1 MRRRATLLAL
11 LAASA
16 LAAVL
21 PGQAAASDGASTL
34 TLGGKRCNLIEVPTA
49 APVGVGR
56 CPGVR
61 PGALL
66 ETRLGSR
73 PAFCTMNFL
82 FRDGSGDRYIGTAGH
97 CILNNNGE
105 RKWNPGAGPIAKD
118 GQGRAIGRFRYAV
131 LRGEK
136 DFALIKLNES
146 GSNRAKARMCH
157 FGGPTGVDA
166 TRPRRTVTLQHYG
179 QGIVTG
185 NLTPARTF
193 LANGMPDRD
202 HVFAKGIVAPGDS
215 GGPVTRRGSG
225 RAVGLVVTVGAHFG
239 GSLRDNGTV
248 GITRVPPQEARAEN
262 VIGRRLEVVKAP
274 QS

>member
-1 MRRRATLLAL
+1 MRRRATLTA
-11 LAASA
+11 LAAAA
-16 LAAVL
+16 LCAVL
-21 PGQAAASDGASTL
+21 PGQAAAADGADTL
-34 TLGGKRCNLIEVPTA
+34 TLGGKECNLIEVPTA

-61 PGALL
+61 PGALV
-66 ETRLGSR
+66 ETPVG
-73 PAFCTMNFL
+73 FCTMNFL
-82 FRDGSGDRYIGTAGH
+82 FRDARGNRYIGTAGH
-97 CILNNNGE
+97 CILNRGE
-105 RKWNPGAGPIAKD
+105 RQWGSGGGPIAKD

-131 LRGEK
+131 LSGEK
-136 DFALIKLNES
+136 DFALIELNQS

-157 FGGPTGVDA
+157 FGGPTGVDGSQP
-166 TRPRRTVTLQHYG
+166 RRRTVALQHYG

-193 LANGMPDRD
+193 LANGMPNPN

-225 RAVGLVVTVGAHFG
+225 RAVGVVVTVGVHLG
-239 GSLRDNGTV
+239 GSLGDNGTV
-248 GITRVPPQEARAEN
+248 GITRIPPQEARAET
-262 VIGRRLEVVKAP
+262 VIGRRLEIVKAP

>member
-11 LAASA
+11 LATSA
-16 LAAVL
+16 LAAGL
-21 PGQAAASDGASTL
+21 PGQAAAGDGGPTL
-34 TLGGKRCNLIEVPTA
+34 SLGGKKCNLIEVPTA
-49 APVGVGR
+49 APIGVGR

-61 PGALL
+61 PGALV
-66 ETRLGSR
+66 ETPVG
-73 PAFCTMNFL
+73 FCTMNFL
-82 FRDGSGDRYIGTAGH
+82 FRDGRGNRYIGTAGH

-105 RKWNPGAGPIAKD
+105 REWNPGGGPIAKD
-118 GQGRAIGRFRYAV
+118 GRGRAIGRFQYAV

-136 DFALIKLNES
+136 DFGLIRLNQS

-157 FGGPTGVDA
+157 FGGPTGVDG
-166 TRPRRTVTLQHYG
+166 TRARRPVTLQHYG
-179 QGIVTG
+179 QGILTG

-193 LANGMPDRD
+193 VAQNMRDRD
-202 HVFAKGIVAPGDS
+202 DVFAQGTVAPGDS

-225 RAVGLVVTVGAHFG
+225 RAVGLVVTIG
-239 GSLRDNGTV
+239 GGPGLV

-262 VIGRRLEVVKAP
+262 VIGRRLEVIKAP